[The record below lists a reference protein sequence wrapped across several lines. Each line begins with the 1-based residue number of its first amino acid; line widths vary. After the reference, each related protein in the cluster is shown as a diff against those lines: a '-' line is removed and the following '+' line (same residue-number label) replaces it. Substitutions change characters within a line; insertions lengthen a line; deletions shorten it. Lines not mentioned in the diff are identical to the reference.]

1 MITRVF
7 IEDKARQSQT
17 TELNIAREYCQHLF
31 LSNLY
36 QQKLSD
42 KILFKGGTALKIIYN
57 SPRFSEDLDFTGQ
70 RIRTREIEDM
80 IIEVLTN
87 ISDLGISVNIKESEK
102 TSGGYLGTLN
112 FNFLDFD
119 IEIQIEVSL
128 RKTDKIEKQG
138 LTIVS
143 DFIPAYS
150 IITLSQEKIVQEKIE
165 ALLARSKPRDW
176 YDLYFILRANLLPP
190 RSRKLLKEILK
201 KLIKKKTNFRDELKN
216 FLPKSY
222 YFILKDFKKNLERE
236 IKRFG

>member
-1 MITRVF
+1 
-7 IEDKARQSQT
+7 
-17 TELNIAREYCQHLF
+17 
-31 LSNLY
+31 
-36 QQKLSD
+36 
-42 KILFKGGTALKIIYN
+42 
-57 SPRFSEDLDFTGQ
+57 
-70 RIRTREIEDM
+70 M

-201 KLIKKKTNFRDELKN
+201 KLTKEKIGFRDELKN
-216 FLPKSY
+216 FLPKNHHI
-222 YFILKDFKKNLERE
+222 ILKDFKKNLERE
-236 IKRFG
+236 IKRFS